1 MCENA
6 EPSRKLERVMGSGLS
21 IRAGI
26 SATLAAGLLAG
37 LASVPARAQSMA
49 LENLDHFPRATLVIG
64 AGGGIHRFRAWIAN
78 TTARQAQGL
87 MFVRD
92 LPADEG
98 MVFPMNPPRVA
109 QFWMANT
116 YIPLD
121 MLFVAPGGRI
131 ERITANAKPFS
142 LQTISS
148 GEPVEAV
155 IEIRGGE
162 ARALGITVGSLVRWT
177 LVAAK

>member
-1 MCENA
+1 
-6 EPSRKLERVMGSGLS
+6 MGSGLS

-64 AGGGIHRFRAWIAN
+64 TGGGVHRFRAWIAN
-78 TTARQAQGL
+78 TPARQAQGL

-121 MLFVAPGGRI
+121 MLFVARDGRI
-131 ERITANAKPFS
+131 EKIIANAKPFS
-142 LQTISS
+142 LAVLSS
-148 GEPVEAV
+148 GAPVVAV
-155 IEIRGGE
+155 VEIRGGE
-162 ARALGITVGSLVRWT
+162 ARQLGITVGSRVRLT
-177 LVAAK
+177 PIKPK